1 MPNAKDHHDKGGENM
16 ARSAKADQDKAELQA
31 DLKSQGKSDN
41 QAKSITAGGGSKEDR
56 GVGKTHRV
64 KILAGVHQEYGNTY
78 EAGDVFESRCD
89 LPKVM
94 GTEKFAYAD
103 DQGRTFQSQPS
114 KAKHDE

>member
-1 MPNAKDHHDKGGENM
+1 MPNAKDHHDKGEENM

-41 QAKSITAGGGSKEDR
+41 QAKTY
-56 GVGKTHRV
+56 RV